1 MLSMFIVEIM
11 FNKFQ
16 GMNKMNLKKISA
28 IVAGAALA
36 CGLSVPASAVTLVAG
51 DLKITIN
58 AYDAGT
64 VGYGN
69 TAGVKCETVAQC
81 DAAGAM
87 PAPNAYNSEDTW
99 GIFSV
104 QSISRVS
111 NGSLIFVAGQNG
123 EYLTGMFGGISD
135 TYVEVAGVRTPSTT
149 AFGTGGWLNMYTTNV
164 NYNASAGPSGRY
176 GNMQYHG
183 ITDVG
188 GSLALSANFG
198 TGVAFGE
205 TTSTYISAFQNA
217 TISGNGQGY
226 LDVSGGTMAEQFNT
240 NAQLDPN
247 GGVHDLFLKVTYGQT
262 GLSSAAGWTVDAS
275 GDVQG
280 SAIPEPGSLA
290 LFGLALAGLAGVSRR
305 KSK

>member
-1 MLSMFIVEIM
+1 
-11 FNKFQ
+11 
-16 GMNKMNLKKISA
+16 MNLKKISA
-28 IVAGAALA
+28 VVAGVALA

-64 VGYGN
+64 VGYGD
-69 TAGVKCETVAQC
+69 TVGVKCTSVAGC
-81 DAAGAM
+81 DAAGAF
-87 PAPNAYNSEDTW
+87 PAPNAFGGEDTW

-111 NGSLIFVAGQNG
+111 NGSLIFVAGQG
-123 EYLTGMFGGISD
+123 GQFLTGMFGGIKDSA
-135 TYVEVAGVRTPSTT
+135 VEVSGTFTPSTT
-149 AFGTGGWLNMYTTNV
+149 ALGTGGWLNMYTTNV
-164 NYNASAGPSGRY
+164 NYNSSAGPSGRLGEFGY
-176 GNMQYHG
+176 QG

-188 GSLALSANFG
+188 GTLALSANFG
-198 TGVAFGE
+198 TGVAFNQL
-205 TTSTYISAFQNA
+205 TSTYISAFQNA
-217 TISGNGQGY
+217 TIAGGGQGY
-226 LDVSGGTMAEQFNT
+226 LDVTGGTMFTEFNT

-247 GGVHDLFLKVTYGQT
+247 GGAHDMFLKVTYGQT
-262 GLSSAAGWTVDAS
+262 GASRAAGWTVDAS

-280 SAIPEPGSLA
+280 NVNAVPEPGSLA